1 VILRQLLLI
10 LGGAAL
16 LAGCALNGDFDRVRP
31 SLVSDDMHAWIGREA
46 VQRGGAH
53 ASEFPLTDEERR
65 LRDLAFALI
74 QPPYDRNRWYSV
86 FMDYGLAGPPDTLLF
101 DGAAYWDHLDAAYRR
116 SEASSYAR
124 IAADAR
130 NDVSRLEPFFM
141 SAGRVSDTDQRR
153 AESLRYLAASSGLS
167 REEKANALRRKNE
180 NAAVI
185 VWVCASLRARAAA
198 YRFALERL
206 VVSQPSSL
214 AAEAERA
221 LNLLQARTAQYCGAG
236 AAVVAKS

>member
-1 VILRQLLLI
+1 VSVRLILFI

-31 SLVSDDMHAWIGREA
+31 SLVSDDMHAWVGREA

-53 ASEFPLTDEERR
+53 PSEFPLTDEERR

-101 DGAAYWDHLDAAYRR
+101 DRAAYWDRLDAAYRR

-124 IAADAR
+124 IVTDAR

-141 SAGRVSDTDQRR
+141 SAVRVSDIDQRR
-153 AESLRYLAASSGLS
+153 AESLRYVAASSGLTH
-167 REEKANALRRKNE
+167 EEKANALRRNRE

-185 VWVCASLRARAAA
+185 AWVCASLGARAAA
-198 YRFALERL
+198 YRYALERL
-206 VVSQPSSL
+206 VVSEPSSH

-221 LNLLQARTAQYCGAG
+221 LSLLQARTAQYCSSGV
-236 AAVVAKS
+236 AVVAKS